1 MCVTCTWYIQLCVT
15 QFAILYNKL
24 YKSVTHKIRCCVRQ
38 CTMMYC
44 TLYNATLHIVQCF
57 ITQCTILC
65 YKLYNV
71 TLNMVQFFVTQC
83 TILRYTVYNAV
94 LHNVQCCVTLCK
106 MNYNNCTMLHYTL
119 YNRVKHMQC
128 QINVLYY
135 PVYKYILCA
144 ILYIH
149 NVYKAVL
156 NVVHFR
162 VTLCTMLSYKD
173 HYILLHS
180 VQFFI
185 IHNTMLYYTLYNA
198 GYIMLRFK
206 VMNIVFLQCAAVY
219 YSLISDIMNCLL

>member
-1 MCVTCTWYIQLCVT
+1 
-15 QFAILYNKL
+15 
-24 YKSVTHKIRCCVRQ
+24 
-38 CTMMYC
+38 
-44 TLYNATLHIVQCF
+44 
-57 ITQCTILC
+57 
-65 YKLYNV
+65 
-71 TLNMVQFFVTQC
+71 
-83 TILRYTVYNAV
+83 
-94 LHNVQCCVTLCK
+94 
-106 MNYNNCTMLHYTL
+106 MLHYTL

-198 GYIMLRFK
+198 GYTCIMLRYK
-206 VMNIVFLQCAAVY
+206 VMNIFFLQSAAVY

>member
-1 MCVTCTWYIQLCVT
+1 MYNSLLHSVQYCVT
-15 QFAILYNKL
+15 QCA
-24 YKSVTHKIRCCVRQ
+24 
-38 CTMMYC
+38 M
-44 TLYNATLHIVQCF
+44 
-57 ITQCTILC
+57 LC
-65 YKLYNV
+65 
-71 TLNMVQFFVTQC
+71 
-83 TILRYTVYNAV
+83 YTVYNAV
-94 LHNVQCCVTLCK
+94 LHCVKWIITH
-106 MNYNNCTMLHYTL
+106 CTMLHYTL

-173 HYILLHS
+173 HYFLLHS
-180 VQFFI
+180 VQFSI

-198 GYIMLRFK
+198 GYIMLRYK
-206 VMNIVFLQCAAVY
+206 VMNFFFPSVCSSLLFTDIWY
-219 YSLISDIMNCLL
+219 YELSFVK

>member
-1 MCVTCTWYIQLCVT
+1 M
-15 QFAILYNKL
+15 YNFL
-24 YKSVTHKIRCCVRQ
+24 LHSVQ
-38 CTMMYC
+38 YC
-44 TLYNATLHIVQCF
+44 
-57 ITQCTILC
+57 
-65 YKLYNV
+65 
-71 TLNMVQFFVTQC
+71 VTQC
-83 TILRYTVYNAV
+83 TMLCYIMYNAV
-94 LHNVQCCVTLCK
+94 LHCVKWIITH
-106 MNYNNCTMLHYTL
+106 CTMLHYTL

-206 VMNIVFLQCAAVY
+206 VMNIFSFSVQQFIIHRYLILWTVFCKIRGGGVKTKLTAWQTASTQLIEFYNTSVLIVSVLQVFFRG
-219 YSLISDIMNCLL
+219 LIFYHRGVFFVT

>member
-1 MCVTCTWYIQLCVT
+1 
-15 QFAILYNKL
+15 
-24 YKSVTHKIRCCVRQ
+24 
-38 CTMMYC
+38 
-44 TLYNATLHIVQCF
+44 
-57 ITQCTILC
+57 
-65 YKLYNV
+65 
-71 TLNMVQFFVTQC
+71 
-83 TILRYTVYNAV
+83 
-94 LHNVQCCVTLCK
+94 
-106 MNYNNCTMLHYTL
+106 MLHYTL
-119 YNRVKHMQC
+119 CYRVKHMQC

-198 GYIMLRFK
+198 GYIMLRYK
-206 VMNIVFLQCAAVY
+206 VMNIFFLQCAAVY

>member
-1 MCVTCTWYIQLCVT
+1 M
-15 QFAILYNKL
+15 YNSL
-24 YKSVTHKIRCCVRQ
+24 LHSVQ
-38 CTMMYC
+38 YC
-44 TLYNATLHIVQCF
+44 
-57 ITQCTILC
+57 
-65 YKLYNV
+65 
-71 TLNMVQFFVTQC
+71 VTQC
-83 TILRYTVYNAV
+83 TMLCYIMYNAV
-94 LHNVQCCVTLCK
+94 LHCVKWIITH
-106 MNYNNCTMLHYTL
+106 CTMLHYTL

-206 VMNIVFLQCAAVY
+206 VMNIFSFSVQQFIIHWYLILWTVFCK
-219 YSLISDIMNCLL
+219 IRGGGC